1 MKEYE
6 IVIKVSYDRFGGRSL
21 SFVSPAD
28 AEEGI
33 IKDVIKLLNSHIGTD
48 EK

>member
-6 IVIKVSYDRFGGRSL
+6 IIIKVSYDQFGERSL

-28 AEEGI
+28 AEEGDN
-33 IKDVIKLLNSHIGTD
+33 KRHHQYA
-48 EK
+48 

>member
-6 IVIKVSYDRFGGRSL
+6 IIIKVSYDRFGERSL

-33 IKDVIKLLNSHIGTD
+33 LEDIIKLLNSHCGHD
-48 EK
+48 

>member
-6 IVIKVSYDRFGGRSL
+6 IIIKVSYNRFGERSL

-33 IKDVIKLLNSHIGTD
+33 IKDIINLLESHCHD
-48 EK
+48 